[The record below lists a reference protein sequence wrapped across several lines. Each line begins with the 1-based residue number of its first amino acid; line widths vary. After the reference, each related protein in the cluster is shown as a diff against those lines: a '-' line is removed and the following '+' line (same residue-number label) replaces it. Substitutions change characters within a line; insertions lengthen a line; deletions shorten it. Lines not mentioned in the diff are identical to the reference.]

1 MGRGGLGTGAKWGIC
16 IASTVVLIVTI
27 GLLAG
32 SWAVL
37 TPQEYGIKYN
47 RVTLTVDDETIHSA
61 GRLYVGVGGS
71 FFKFPK
77 KLQYVEFSAAN
88 GNSLDVWS
96 ADGQQVFVEAS
107 FYYGLQVANLFNL
120 FRLYKTNFHQVV
132 VGIAAETIRDVATA
146 YNTLDYFT
154 NRSAI
159 DTAMTTALT
168 RQLATG
174 AYADVSLFNLLA
186 IDVPDAFDQAVQ
198 DKVLT
203 AADVI
208 TLEQTRLS
216 QVIRS
221 TIAVT
226 DAYADANVTVIVANA
241 TAQGTVI
248 RNQAEAD
255 AKVQYMTARGAS
267 LGQLSADL
275 NFTTS
280 KHLLT
285 YLYAD
290 IIRGNSKT
298 PTTLAVNVNAA
309 TVRV

>member
-1 MGRGGLGTGAKWGIC
+1 
-16 IASTVVLIVTI
+16 
-27 GLLAG
+27 
-32 SWAVL
+32 
-37 TPQEYGIKYN
+37 
-47 RVTLTVDDETIHSA
+47 
-61 GRLYVGVGGS
+61 
-71 FFKFPK
+71 
-77 KLQYVEFSAAN
+77 
-88 GNSLDVWS
+88 
-96 ADGQQVFVEAS
+96 
-107 FYYGLQVANLFNL
+107 
-120 FRLYKTNFHQVV
+120 
-132 VGIAAETIRDVATA
+132 
-146 YNTLDYFT
+146 
-154 NRSAI
+154 
-159 DTAMTTALT
+159 MTTALT

-203 AADVI
+203 AAAVI

-255 AKVQYMTARGAS
+255 AQVQYMTARGAS
-267 LGQLSADL
+267 LGQLAADL

-280 KHLLT
+280 KDLLK
-285 YLYAD
+285 YLYA
-290 IIRGNSKT
+290 GA
-298 PTTLAVNVNAA
+298 LLHEL
-309 TVRV
+309 

>member
-1 MGRGGLGTGAKWGIC
+1 
-16 IASTVVLIVTI
+16 
-27 GLLAG
+27 
-32 SWAVL
+32 
-37 TPQEYGIKYN
+37 
-47 RVTLTVDDETIHSA
+47 
-61 GRLYVGVGGS
+61 
-71 FFKFPK
+71 
-77 KLQYVEFSAAN
+77 
-88 GNSLDVWS
+88 
-96 ADGQQVFVEAS
+96 VFVEAS

-120 FRLYKTNFHQVV
+120 FRLYKTSFHQVV

-221 TIAVT
+221 TISVT

-280 KHLLT
+280 KDLLT
-285 YLYAD
+285 YLYAGALPHELLSD
-290 IIRGNSKT
+290 TDRCGQ
-298 PTTLAVNVNAA
+298 LAMRENLGLS
-309 TVRV
+309 